1 MKPISPSIS
10 DSPPRPKFSI
20 EDLMEWKIKPYLMKK
35 DECDLSIEERLE
47 MTTYEL
53 FLRKTE
59 EKSQIGYHSA

>member
-1 MKPISPSIS
+1 
-10 DSPPRPKFSI
+10 
-20 EDLMEWKIKPYLMKK
+20 MEWKIKPYLMKN

-59 EKSQIGYHSA
+59 EKSKIGYHSA